1 MNMIQRWPGM
11 VAIGLSLAMTCGCKG
26 GTSSM
31 PYRTS
36 PVASG
41 PETVEAARK
50 ALEGTWTLI
59 SLTVQNASGAR
70 ATPQATGTLNWDAFG
85 NLTIEYRISDS
96 GLKALDAIG
105 VRPPTPV
112 IRTEG
117 RAVINPQKKEVQY
130 VPPDAPSR
138 PFDPKLAAAR
148 ADPFALER
156 LRYYAVDVDGI
167 LALST
172 RHDNGQDAA
181 VGRWKKGS

>member
-1 MNMIQRWPGM
+1 MKKIQRWPGT
-11 VAIGLSLAMTCGCKG
+11 VAIGLSLAAIAACKG

-41 PETVEAARK
+41 PNTIEAARK
-50 ALEGTWTLI
+50 ELEGTWTLV
-59 SLTVQNASGAR
+59 SLVVQNASGAR
-70 ATPQATGTLNWDAFG
+70 ATPEAAGVLTWDAYG
-85 NLTIEYRISDS
+85 NLIVEYRISDA
-96 GLKALDAIG
+96 GLKALEAIG

-130 VPPDAPSR
+130 VPPDAASR

-148 ADPFALER
+148 TDPFALER
-156 LRYYAVDVDGI
+156 LRYYSLDADGV
-167 LALST
+167 LTFST
-172 RHDNGQDAA
+172 RHDNGQDAS